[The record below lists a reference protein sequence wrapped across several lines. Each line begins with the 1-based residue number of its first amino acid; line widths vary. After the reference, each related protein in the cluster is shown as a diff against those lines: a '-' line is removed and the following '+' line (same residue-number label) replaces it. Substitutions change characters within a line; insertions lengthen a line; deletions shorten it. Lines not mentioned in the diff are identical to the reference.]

1 MEIPMASRKKS
12 AAKKSATKAGVRGDL
27 RKLATRFER
36 ELEKAGVRYRAEA
49 ARLLRRAGSELE
61 RLERRGE
68 SSLRQLDA
76 QARKRTLALL
86 SELQRTVRSAK
97 LDTAKGELRARRAV
111 QSAKNAMRRVAARV
125 SP

>member
-1 MEIPMASRKKS
+1 MAARKKS
-12 AAKKSATKAGVRGDL
+12 AAKKTASKAGVRSEL

-36 ELEKAGVRYRAEA
+36 EIEKAGVRYRAEA
-49 ARLLRRAGSELE
+49 ARLLRRAAGELG

-68 SSLRQLDA
+68 SSLHQLDA
-76 QARKRTLALL
+76 KARKSTLALL
-86 SELQRTVRSAK
+86 AELQRTVRSAK

-125 SP
+125 AP